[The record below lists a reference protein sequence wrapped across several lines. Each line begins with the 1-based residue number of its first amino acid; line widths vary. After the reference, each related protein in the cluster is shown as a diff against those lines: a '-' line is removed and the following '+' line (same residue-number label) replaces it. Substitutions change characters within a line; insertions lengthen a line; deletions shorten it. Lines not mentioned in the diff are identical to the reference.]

1 MPQGIAEN
9 GVVKIADEVELDVSG
24 QAWQV
29 RYTDAIAA
37 GGAITIEGVRA
48 PSLSLEMLIRSKS
61 TGRKQDRADLV
72 RLRDLLELKR
82 QRGDAAN

>member
-9 GVVKIADEVELDVSG
+9 GVVKIAGEVELDVSC

-48 PSLSLEMLIRSKS
+48 LSLSLEMLIRSKS

-82 QRGDAAN
+82 QRGEVAN